1 MFCGLC
7 TLLGSNSLVAIVLD
21 LLILVG
27 QFPFEAVD
35 QLLGNSKKFSVGSL
49 LFGQVV
55 GTQAPTGSTHGSE
68 IQDISAKARCR
79 RA

>member
-1 MFCGLC
+1 
-7 TLLGSNSLVAIVLD
+7 
-21 LLILVG
+21 
-27 QFPFEAVD
+27 
-35 QLLGNSKKFSVGSL
+35 LGNSKKFSVGSL